1 MDLFYKNINFEIK
14 IKVKNHAPDEIF
26 LIWPVANFKDT
37 YVRKPKAIPSAIEKD
52 KGIITIITSA
62 GSNSTVDDQFNF
74 SMPPSIS
81 IATYI
86 SAPEVAYAA
95 IIAARGHKNI
105 AKMNNA
111 PTTIAVN
118 PVLPP
123 ASTPAELST

>member
-1 MDLFYKNINFEIK
+1 
-14 IKVKNHAPDEIF
+14 
-26 LIWPVANFKDT
+26 
-37 YVRKPKAIPSAIEKD
+37 
-52 KGIITIITSA
+52 
-62 GSNSTVDDQFNF
+62 
-74 SMPPSIS
+74 MPPSIS

-86 SAPEVAYAA
+86 SAPEVAYAG
-95 IIAARGHKNI
+95 IIAASGDKNI